1 MNKTLK
7 NLLFNEAF
15 SKEIKKQII
24 LHIPHSSTYIP
35 FYDGFDLDLID
46 DETNLLVDIATDKI
60 FNFEDVDSIV
70 FEYNRIFCDVERLDD
85 DSEPL
90 FKKGRGFYYTNTD
103 NGKILREL
111 IPSVKDK
118 IKKEFYDVH
127 HQLLEKLTQEK
138 LDYYKNIYI
147 IDCHSFTDEPFL
159 TDDDKTKNRP
169 DICLGVD
176 EYHTPQW
183 LVDQL
188 ISGFEYFDLSVKI
201 NSPYSGTIVPLKYY
215 KLDSRVKSVM
225 IEVNRKLYMRN
236 GLVDS
241 DSVIKL
247 NNIISE
253 ILFQ

>member
-24 LHIPHSSTYIP
+24 LHIPHSSTDIP

-118 IKKEFYDVH
+118 IKKEFV
-127 HQLLEKLTQEK
+127 
-138 LDYYKNIYI
+138 
-147 IDCHSFTDEPFL
+147 
-159 TDDDKTKNRP
+159 
-169 DICLGVD
+169 
-176 EYHTPQW
+176 
-183 LVDQL
+183 
-188 ISGFEYFDLSVKI
+188 
-201 NSPYSGTIVPLKYY
+201 
-215 KLDSRVKSVM
+215 
-225 IEVNRKLYMRN
+225 
-236 GLVDS
+236 
-241 DSVIKL
+241 
-247 NNIISE
+247 
-253 ILFQ
+253 